1 MPDPAYDPA
10 YDIVAIGNAI
20 VDVLATADAAFL
32 AREGLVK
39 GQMQLIDEDRAKS
52 LYAVM
57 GEAQV
62 TSGGSAANT
71 LVGAAMLGA
80 RCRMIAQVAD
90 DQLGEVFVHDMHV
103 QGIDCPVPPREASVE
118 TGRCL
123 VLVSDDD
130 GERTMNTF
138 LGAAQFLPPD
148 AIDEDVIAGAS
159 VLLLE
164 GYLWDPLEP
173 RAAMQRAIR
182 MARDAGRKVALG
194 VSATFCIMNHHADF
208 TALID
213 AGDIDILF
221 ANEEEAVALAGTD
234 DIEVALSQLS
244 AKVPLLVVTH
254 GAEGA
259 VAIEGGER
267 VRVAAEPVAKVVDTT
282 GAGDLFSAGFLA
294 GHVQGRSNAEALRMG
309 AIAAA
314 ECIGHMGARP
324 QVDLKELVGRTLA

>member
-1 MPDPAYDPA
+1 LTAPT

-20 VDVLATADAAFL
+20 VDVLANADADFL

-80 RCRMIAQVAD
+80 KCQMIAQVAD

-103 QGIDCPVPPREASVE
+103 QGIECPVPPREATVE

-123 VLVSDDD
+123 VLVSEED

-138 LGAAQFLPPD
+138 LGAAQFLPPA
-148 AIDEDVIAGAS
+148 AIEEDVIAGAK

-164 GYLWDPLEP
+164 GYLWDPAEP
-173 RAAMQRAIR
+173 RAAMKRAIR
-182 MARDAGRKVALG
+182 IARDHGRKVAFG
-194 VSATFCIMNHHADF
+194 VSATFCILNHHDDF

-213 AGDIDILF
+213 AGDVDILF
-221 ANEEEAVALAGTD
+221 ANEEEALALARTD
-234 DIEVALSQLS
+234 DIETAQAQL
-244 AKVPLLVVTH
+244 AARVPLLVVTH
-254 GAEGA
+254 GAKGA
-259 VAIEGGER
+259 MAFEGGRCVSVE
-267 VRVAAEPVAKVVDTT
+267 AEPVEKVVDTT

-294 GHVQGRSNAEALRMG
+294 GYVQGRSHEDCLHMG

-324 QVDLKELVGRTLA
+324 QVDLKDLVAARLG

>member
-1 MPDPAYDPA
+1 MTEATYDV
-10 YDIVAIGNAI
+10 VAIGNAI
-20 VDVLATADAAFL
+20 VDVLANADAAFL

-39 GQMQLIDEDRAKS
+39 GQMQLIDEERAKS

-71 LVGAAMLGA
+71 LVGAAMMGA
-80 RCRMIAQVAD
+80 SCRMIAQVAA

-103 QGIDCPVPPREASVE
+103 QGIECPVPPREASVE

-123 VLVSDDD
+123 ILVSEED

-148 AIDEDVIAGAS
+148 AIEEAVIASAK

-173 RAAMQRAIR
+173 RAAMKRAIR
-182 MARDAGRKVALG
+182 IARDHGRKVALG

-208 TALID
+208 TALLD
-213 AGDIDILF
+213 AGDVDILF
-221 ANEEEAVALAGTD
+221 ANQEEALALAQTD
-234 DIEVALSQLS
+234 DVEAALAQLA

-254 GAEGA
+254 GPEGA

-267 VRVAAEPVAKVVDTT
+267 ATVTAEPVDKVVDTT

-294 GHVQGRSNAEALRMG
+294 GYVRGRSNADSLRMG

-324 QVDLKELVGRTLA
+324 QTDLRHLIADRLD

>member
-1 MPDPAYDPA
+1 MTEATYDV
-10 YDIVAIGNAI
+10 VAIGNAI
-20 VDVLATADAAFL
+20 VDVLANADAAFL

-39 GQMQLIDEDRAKS
+39 GQMQLIDEERAKS

-71 LVGAAMLGA
+71 LVGAAMMGSS
-80 RCRMIAQVAD
+80 CRMIAQVAA

-103 QGIDCPVPPREASVE
+103 QGIECPVPPREASVE

-123 VLVSDDD
+123 ILVSEED

-148 AIDEDVIAGAS
+148 AIEEAVIASAK

-173 RAAMQRAIR
+173 RAAMKRAIR
-182 MARDAGRKVALG
+182 IARDHGRKVALG

-208 TALID
+208 TALLD
-213 AGDIDILF
+213 AGDVDILF
-221 ANEEEAVALAGTD
+221 ANQEEALALAQTD
-234 DIEVALSQLS
+234 DVEAALAQLA

-254 GAEGA
+254 GPEGA

-267 VRVAAEPVAKVVDTT
+267 ATVTAEPVDRVVDTT

-294 GHVQGRSNAEALRMG
+294 GYVRGRSNADSLRMG

-324 QVDLKELVGRTLA
+324 QTDLRHLIADRLD

>member
-1 MPDPAYDPA
+1 MTEATYDV
-10 YDIVAIGNAI
+10 VAIGNAI
-20 VDVLATADAAFL
+20 VDVLANADAAFL
-32 AREGLVK
+32 TREGLVK
-39 GQMQLIDEDRAKS
+39 GQMQLIDEERAKS

-71 LVGAAMLGA
+71 LVGAAMMGA
-80 RCRMIAQVAD
+80 SCRMIAQVAA

-103 QGIDCPVPPREASVE
+103 QGIECPVPPREASVE

-123 VLVSDDD
+123 ILVSEED

-148 AIDEDVIAGAS
+148 AIEEAVIASAK

-173 RAAMQRAIR
+173 RAAMKRAIR
-182 MARDAGRKVALG
+182 IARDHGRKVALG

-208 TALID
+208 TALLD
-213 AGDIDILF
+213 AGDVDILF
-221 ANEEEAVALAGTD
+221 ANQEEALALAQTD
-234 DIEVALSQLS
+234 DVEAALAQLA

-254 GAEGA
+254 GPEGA

-267 VRVAAEPVAKVVDTT
+267 ATVTAEPVDKVVDTT

-294 GHVQGRSNAEALRMG
+294 GYVRGRSNADSLRMG

-324 QVDLKELVGRTLA
+324 QTDLRHLIADRLD

>member
-1 MPDPAYDPA
+1 MTEATYDV
-10 YDIVAIGNAI
+10 VAIGNAI
-20 VDVLATADAAFL
+20 VDVLANADAAFL

-39 GQMQLIDEDRAKS
+39 GQMQLIDEERAKS

-71 LVGAAMLGA
+71 LVGAAMMGA
-80 RCRMIAQVAD
+80 SCRMIAQVAA

-103 QGIDCPVPPREASVE
+103 QGIECPVPPRDASVE

-123 VLVSDDD
+123 ILVSEED

-148 AIDEDVIAGAS
+148 AIEEAVIASAK

-173 RAAMQRAIR
+173 RAAMKRAIR
-182 MARDAGRKVALG
+182 IARDHGRKVALG

-208 TALID
+208 TALLD
-213 AGDIDILF
+213 AGDVDILF
-221 ANEEEAVALAGTD
+221 ANQEEALALAQTD
-234 DIEVALSQLS
+234 DVETALAQLA

-254 GAEGA
+254 GPEGA
-259 VAIEGGER
+259 VAIELGER
-267 VRVAAEPVAKVVDTT
+267 ATVTAEPVDKVVDTT

-294 GHVQGRSNAEALRMG
+294 GYVRGRSNADSLRMG

-324 QVDLKELVGRTLA
+324 QTDLRHLIADRLD

>member
-1 MPDPAYDPA
+1 MSTPT

-20 VDVLATADAAFL
+20 VDVLANADAAFL

-52 LYAVM
+52 LYSVM

-71 LVGAAMLGA
+71 LVGAALLGVK
-80 RCRMIAQVAD
+80 CRMIAQVAD

-103 QGIDCPVPPREASVE
+103 QGIECPVPAREPTIE

-123 VLVSDDD
+123 ILVSEED

-138 LGAAQFLPPD
+138 LGAAQFLPPA
-148 AIDEDVIAGAS
+148 AIEEEVIAGAK

-164 GYLWDPLEP
+164 GYLWDPVEP
-173 RAAMQRAIR
+173 REAMKRAIR
-182 MARDAGRKVALG
+182 MARDHGRKVALG
-194 VSATFCIMNHHADF
+194 VSATFCIWNHRADF
-208 TALID
+208 LSLID
-213 AGDIDILF
+213 YGDIDILF
-221 ANEEEAVALAGTD
+221 ANEEEALALVETD
-234 DIEVALSQLS
+234 DIEAALAQLS

-254 GAEGA
+254 GPEGA
-259 VAIEGGER
+259 VAIENGER
-267 VRVAAEPVAKVVDTT
+267 VKVAAEPVAKVIDTT

-294 GHVQGRSNAEALRMG
+294 GYVQGRSNADALRMG

-314 ECIGHMGARP
+314 ECISHMGARP
-324 QVDLKELVGRTLA
+324 HTDLKELVAATIG

>member
-1 MPDPAYDPA
+1 MSTPAH
-10 YDIVAIGNAI
+10 DIVAIGNAI
-20 VDVLATADAAFL
+20 VDVLANADAAFL
-32 AREGLVK
+32 ASEGLVK

-52 LYAVM
+52 LYQKM

-71 LVGAAMLGA
+71 LVGAAMMGA
-80 RCRMIAQVAD
+80 SCQMIAQVAD

-103 QGIDCPVPPREASVE
+103 QGIECPVPPREATIE

-123 VLVSDDD
+123 ILVSEED

-138 LGAAQFLPPD
+138 LGAAQFLPPA
-148 AIDEDVIAGAS
+148 AIEEDVIANAK

-164 GYLWDPLEP
+164 GYLWDPIEP
-173 RAAMQRAIR
+173 RAAMKRAIQI
-182 MARDAGRKVALG
+182 ARAHGRKVALG
-194 VSATFCIMNHHADF
+194 VSATFCILNHHADF

-213 AGDIDILF
+213 NGDVDILF
-221 ANEEEAVALAGTD
+221 ANEEEALALAQTD
-234 DIEVALSQLS
+234 DIEAATAQLA
-244 AKVPLLVVTH
+244 AKVPLLIVTH
-254 GAEGA
+254 GPAGA
-259 VAIEGGER
+259 IAIENGER
-267 VRVAAEPVAKVVDTT
+267 VGVDAEPVEKVIDTT

-294 GHVQGRSNAEALRMG
+294 GYVRGRPHAESLRMG

-324 QVDLKELVGRTLA
+324 QVDLKDLIAAKLG

>member
-1 MPDPAYDPA
+1 LTEATYDV
-10 YDIVAIGNAI
+10 VAIGNAI
-20 VDVLATADAAFL
+20 VDVLANADAAFL

-39 GQMQLIDEDRAKS
+39 GQMQLIDEERAKS

-71 LVGAAMLGA
+71 LVGAAMMGA
-80 RCRMIAQVAD
+80 SCRMIAQVAA

-103 QGIDCPVPPREASVE
+103 QGIECPVPPREASVE

-123 VLVSDDD
+123 ILVSEED

-148 AIDEDVIAGAS
+148 AIEEAVIASAK

-173 RAAMQRAIR
+173 RAAMKRAIR
-182 MARDAGRKVALG
+182 IARDHGRKVALG

-208 TALID
+208 TALLD
-213 AGDIDILF
+213 AGDVDILF
-221 ANEEEAVALAGTD
+221 ANQEEALALAQTD
-234 DIEVALSQLS
+234 DVEAALAQLA

-254 GAEGA
+254 GPEGA

-267 VRVAAEPVAKVVDTT
+267 ATVTAEPVDKVVDTT

-294 GHVQGRSNAEALRMG
+294 GYVRGRSNADSLRMG

-324 QVDLKELVGRTLA
+324 QTDLRHLIADRLD

>member
-1 MPDPAYDPA
+1 LTEATYDV
-10 YDIVAIGNAI
+10 VAIGNAI
-20 VDVLATADAAFL
+20 VDVLANADAAFL

-39 GQMQLIDEDRAKS
+39 GQMQLIDEERAKS

-71 LVGAAMLGA
+71 LVGAAMMGSS
-80 RCRMIAQVAD
+80 CRMIAQVAA

-103 QGIDCPVPPREASVE
+103 QGIECPVPPREASVE

-123 VLVSDDD
+123 ILVSEED

-148 AIDEDVIAGAS
+148 AIEEAVIASAK

-173 RAAMQRAIR
+173 RAAMKRAIR
-182 MARDAGRKVALG
+182 IARDHGRKVALG

-208 TALID
+208 TALLD
-213 AGDIDILF
+213 AGDVDILF
-221 ANEEEAVALAGTD
+221 ANQEEALALAQTD
-234 DIEVALSQLS
+234 DVEAALAQLA

-254 GAEGA
+254 GPEGA

-267 VRVAAEPVAKVVDTT
+267 ATVAAERADKVVDTT

-294 GHVQGRSNAEALRMG
+294 GYVRGRSNADSLRMG

-324 QVDLKELVGRTLA
+324 QTDLRHLIADRLD

>member
-1 MPDPAYDPA
+1 MTAPS

-20 VDVLATADAAFL
+20 VDVLANADAAFL
-32 AREGLVK
+32 EREGLVK
-39 GQMQLIDEDRAKS
+39 GRMQLIDEDRAKS
-52 LYAVM
+52 LYQAM

-80 RCRMIAQVAD
+80 KCRMIAQVAD

-103 QGIDCPVPPREASVE
+103 QGIECPVPPREPTVE

-123 VLVSDDD
+123 ILVSEED

-138 LGAAQFLPPD
+138 LGAAQFLPPA
-148 AIDEDVIAGAS
+148 AIDEDVIAGAR

-173 RAAMQRAIR
+173 REAMKRAIR
-182 MARDAGRKVALG
+182 MARAAGRKVALG
-194 VSATFCIMNHHADF
+194 VSATFCILNHHNDF
-208 TALID
+208 TKLID
-213 AGDIDILF
+213 DGDIDILF
-221 ANEEEAVALAGTD
+221 ANEEEALALAQTD
-234 DIEVALSQLS
+234 EIEAALELLS
-244 AKVPLLVVTH
+244 RKVPLLVVTH

-259 VAIEGGER
+259 VAIENGER
-267 VRVAAEPVAKVVDTT
+267 VRVAAEPVAKVIDTT

-294 GHVQGRSNAEALRMG
+294 AHVQGRSNADALRMG

-314 ECIGHMGARP
+314 ECISHMGARP
-324 QVDLKELVGRTLA
+324 LVDLKALSAERLG

>member
-1 MPDPAYDPA
+1 MTQPT

-20 VDVLATADAAFL
+20 VDVLANADAAFL

-52 LYAVM
+52 LYQAM

-80 RCRMIAQVAD
+80 ECRMIAQVAD
-90 DQLGEVFVHDMHV
+90 DQLGEIFVHDMHV
-103 QGIDCPVPPREASVE
+103 QGIECPVPPREPTVE

-123 VLVSDDD
+123 ILVSEED

-138 LGAAQFLPPD
+138 LGAAQFLPPA
-148 AIDEDVIAGAS
+148 AIEEDVIAGAK

-164 GYLWDPLEP
+164 GYLWDPAEP
-173 RAAMQRAIR
+173 RAAMKRAIR
-182 MARDAGRKVALG
+182 VARDNGRKVALG
-194 VSATFCIMNHHADF
+194 VSATFCILNHHDDF
-208 TALID
+208 TALIED
-213 AGDIDILF
+213 GDIDILF
-221 ANEEEAVALAGTD
+221 ANEEEALALAKTD
-234 DIEVALSQLS
+234 DIEAALARLS
-244 AKVPLLVVTH
+244 GKVPLLVVTH
-254 GAEGA
+254 GPEGA

-267 VRVAAEPVAKVVDTT
+267 VAVAAEPVAKVVDTT

-294 GHVQGRSNAEALRMG
+294 GYVQGRSNADSLRMG

-324 QVDLKELVGRTLA
+324 QVDLKDLVADRLG

>member
-1 MPDPAYDPA
+1 MTQPT

-20 VDVLATADAAFL
+20 VDVLASADDAFL
-32 AREGLVK
+32 AREGLTK

-52 LYAVM
+52 LYQAM

-80 RCRMIAQVAD
+80 KCRMIAQVAD
-90 DQLGEVFVHDMHV
+90 DQLGEVFNHDMHV
-103 QGIDCPVPPREASVE
+103 QGIECPVPPREATIE

-123 VLVSDDD
+123 VLVSDGD

-138 LGAAQFLPPD
+138 LGAAQFLPPAAVTEDMIAD
-148 AIDEDVIAGAS
+148 AR

-164 GYLWDPLEP
+164 GYLWDPAEP
-173 RAAMQRAIR
+173 REAMKRAIR
-182 MARDAGRKVALG
+182 IARAHGRKVALG
-194 VSATFCIMNHHADF
+194 VSATFCILNHHADF
-208 TALID
+208 TTMID
-213 AGDIDILF
+213 AGEIDILF
-221 ANEEEAVALAGTD
+221 ANEEEALALVETD
-234 DIEVALSQLS
+234 DIEAAYAQLS

-254 GAEGA
+254 GPDGA
-259 VAIEGGER
+259 VAIERGER
-267 VRVAAEPVAKVVDTT
+267 VTVAAEPVAKVIDTT

-294 GHVQGRSNAEALRMG
+294 GYVRGRSNADSLRMG

-314 ECIGHMGARP
+314 ECIAHMGARP
-324 QVDLKELVGRTLA
+324 QVDLAELVAAKLG

>member
-1 MPDPAYDPA
+1 MTEATYDV
-10 YDIVAIGNAI
+10 VAIGNAI
-20 VDVLATADAAFL
+20 VDVLANADAAFL

-39 GQMQLIDEDRAKS
+39 GQMQLIDEERAKS

-71 LVGAAMLGA
+71 LVGAAMMGSS
-80 RCRMIAQVAD
+80 CRMIAQVAA

-103 QGIDCPVPPREASVE
+103 QGIECPVPPREASVE

-123 VLVSDDD
+123 ILVSEED

-148 AIDEDVIAGAS
+148 AIEEAVIASAK

-173 RAAMQRAIR
+173 RAAMKRAIR
-182 MARDAGRKVALG
+182 IARDHGRKVALG

-208 TALID
+208 TALLD
-213 AGDIDILF
+213 AGDVDILF
-221 ANEEEAVALAGTD
+221 ANQEEALALAQTD
-234 DIEVALSQLS
+234 DVEAALAQLA

-254 GAEGA
+254 GPEGA

-267 VRVAAEPVAKVVDTT
+267 ATVTAEPVDKVVDTT

-294 GHVQGRSNAEALRMG
+294 GYVRGRSNADSLRMG

-324 QVDLKELVGRTLA
+324 QTDLRHLIADRLD

>member
-1 MPDPAYDPA
+1 LTEATYDV
-10 YDIVAIGNAI
+10 VAIGNAI
-20 VDVLATADAAFL
+20 VDVLANADAAFL

-39 GQMQLIDEDRAKS
+39 GQMQLIDEERAKS

-71 LVGAAMLGA
+71 LVGAAMMGA
-80 RCRMIAQVAD
+80 SCRMIAQVAA

-103 QGIDCPVPPREASVE
+103 QGIECPVPPRDASVE

-123 VLVSDDD
+123 ILVSEED

-148 AIDEDVIAGAS
+148 AIEEAVIASAK

-173 RAAMQRAIR
+173 RAAMKRAIR
-182 MARDAGRKVALG
+182 IARDHGRKVALG

-208 TALID
+208 TALLD
-213 AGDIDILF
+213 AGDVDILF
-221 ANEEEAVALAGTD
+221 ANQEEALALAQTD
-234 DIEVALSQLS
+234 DVEAALAQLA

-254 GAEGA
+254 GPEGA

-267 VRVAAEPVAKVVDTT
+267 ATVTAEPVDKVVDTT

-294 GHVQGRSNAEALRMG
+294 GYVRGRSNADSLRMG

-324 QVDLKELVGRTLA
+324 QTDLRHLIADRLD

>member
-1 MPDPAYDPA
+1 LTEATYDV
-10 YDIVAIGNAI
+10 VAIGNAI
-20 VDVLATADAAFL
+20 VDVLANADAAFL

-39 GQMQLIDEDRAKS
+39 GQMQLIDEERAKS

-71 LVGAAMLGA
+71 LVGAAMMGA
-80 RCRMIAQVAD
+80 SCRMIAQVAA

-103 QGIDCPVPPREASVE
+103 QGIECPVPPREASVE

-123 VLVSDDD
+123 ILVSEED

-148 AIDEDVIAGAS
+148 AIEEAVIASAK

-173 RAAMQRAIR
+173 RAAMKRAIR
-182 MARDAGRKVALG
+182 IARDHGRKVALG

-208 TALID
+208 TALLD
-213 AGDIDILF
+213 AGDVDILF
-221 ANEEEAVALAGTD
+221 ANQEEALALAQTD
-234 DIEVALSQLS
+234 DVEAALAQLA

-254 GAEGA
+254 GPEGA
-259 VAIEGGER
+259 VAIELGER
-267 VRVAAEPVAKVVDTT
+267 ATVTAEPVDKVVDTT

-294 GHVQGRSNAEALRMG
+294 GYVRGRSNADSLRMG

-324 QVDLKELVGRTLA
+324 QTDLRHLIADRLD